1 MAPSSRHHR
10 LPCQPLIPSPLGLNQ
25 IKSTVKQLTSR
36 ERDVLTLLGEG
47 LSNGQIA
54 RRLHLVEGTVK
65 AHVSAT
71 LVQLHADNRVQAA
84 IVAHQA
90 GLA

>member
-1 MAPSSRHHR
+1 M
-10 LPCQPLIPSPLGLNQ
+10 
-25 IKSTVKQLTSR
+25 TFKQLTSR
-36 ERDVLTLLGEG
+36 ERDVLPLLGEG

-71 LVQLHADNRVQAA
+71 LVQLRADNRVQAA

>member
-1 MAPSSRHHR
+1 M
-10 LPCQPLIPSPLGLNQ
+10 
-25 IKSTVKQLTSR
+25 TSR

-65 AHVSAT
+65 AM
-71 LVQLHADNRVQAA
+71 
-84 IVAHQA
+84 
-90 GLA
+90 